1 MTNVEQTKDTVSF
14 EEVLNDLTTIKS
26 SVSLTMTKTKK
37 LRDLVA
43 KQTKMLEKKK
53 KKGGNREPSGFA
65 KPTLISKELSTFL
78 GKPPETHMARTE
90 VTKALTEYIR
100 EHKLQDE
107 KDKRTILPD
116 KKLGKLLN
124 SNDEKLTYFNLQKF
138 LKPHFS
144 TVANPLTM

>member
-1 MTNVEQTKDTVSF
+1 MTAVEQTKDSISF
-14 EEVLNDLTTIKS
+14 EEVLNELTTIKT

-43 KQTKMLEKKK
+43 KQSKLLDKKK

-78 GKPPETHMARTE
+78 GKPPATHMARTE
-90 VTKALTEYIR
+90 VTKALTEYIK
-100 EHKLQDE
+100 EHKLQDVA
-107 KDKRTILPD
+107 DKRTILPD
-116 KKLGKLLN
+116 QKLGKLLK
-124 SNDEKLTYFNLQKF
+124 SNEEKLTYFNLQRF

-144 TVANPLTM
+144 TVANPLTI

>member
-1 MTNVEQTKDTVSF
+1 MTGVVETKDTLSF
-14 EEVLNDLTTIKS
+14 DVVLDDLLAIKTSVALTI
-26 SVSLTMTKTKK
+26 TKTKK

-43 KQTKMLEKKK
+43 KQSKLLDKKK

-65 KPTLISKELSTFL
+65 KPTLISNELSTFL
-78 GKPPETHMARTE
+78 GKPPKTEMARTE
-90 VTKALTEYIR
+90 VTKALTEYIKT
-100 EHKLQDE
+100 HNLQDE

-116 KKLGKLLN
+116 KKLGKLLK

-144 TVANPLTM
+144 TLANPLTN